1 MRVLTY
7 SNYDEMSAA
16 AARMIASRIAELSEP
31 VLGLATGSTPIG
43 MYSELA
49 RLHNEEGLDFS
60 GTTTF
65 NLDEYW
71 GLDPDDSRSYHW
83 FMKEHLFSRVN
94 LDPAN
99 THVPTGI
106 DVEPEVECE
115 RYEKL
120 IEEAGG
126 IDLQVLGIG
135 MNGHIGFN
143 EPGSDP
149 NSRTRLVRLAQ
160 QTVDVN
166 RAKGG
171 LDSLPGYAISMGI
184 GTILEAK
191 EILLLANGA
200 GKADIIR
207 RALLGPV
214 TRDVPASLLQT
225 HPNVVCMLDEP
236 AAKLLDLS

>member
-1 MRVLTY
+1 VRVLTY

>member
-1 MRVLTY
+1 VRVLTY
-7 SNYDEMSAA
+7 SDYDEMSAA
-16 AARMIASRIAELSEP
+16 AARMIASRIAQLPEP

-49 RLHNEEGLDFS
+49 RIHDEEGLDFS
-60 GTTTF
+60 RTTTF

-71 GLDPDDSRSYHW
+71 GLAPDDPRSYKW
-83 FMKEHLFSRVN
+83 FMKGHLFSRVN
-94 LDPAN
+94 LDPAR
-99 THVPTGI
+99 THVPRGV
-106 DVEPEVECE
+106 DVDPDAECQ
-115 RYEKL
+115 RYERL
-120 IEEAGG
+120 IEESGG

-143 EPGSDP
+143 EPGADP

-171 LDSLPGYAISMGI
+171 LDSLPGYALSMGI
-184 GTILEAK
+184 GTIMEAK
-191 EILLLANGA
+191 EILLLANGE
-200 GKADIIR
+200 GKAEIIR
-207 RALLGPV
+207 RALRGPV

-225 HPNVVCMLDEP
+225 HPNVVCMLDKP
-236 AAKLLDLS
+236 AAKLLDLP

>member
-1 MRVLTY
+1 VRVLTY

-16 AARMIASRIAELSEP
+16 AARMIATRIAELSEP

-71 GLDPDDSRSYHW
+71 GLDPDDPRSYHW

-94 LDPAN
+94 LDPAK
-99 THVPTGI
+99 THVPRGI
-106 DVEPEVECE
+106 GVDPDAECE

-166 RAKGG
+166 RAKGA
-171 LDSLPGYAISMGI
+171 LDSLPGHALSMGI
-184 GTILEAK
+184 GTIMEAK
-191 EILLLANGA
+191 EILLLANGQ
-200 GKADIIR
+200 GKAEIIR
-207 RALLGPV
+207 RALLGSV

-225 HPNVVCMLDEP
+225 HSNVVCMLDEP